1 MGLDVNTPLGK
12 QSKENEMKMLKYI
25 SWAWG
30 VNIMQT
36 NKNGSAACDGFIF
49 RGDELSGIFESKCR
63 DLSLDELE
71 SHGSWL
77 ITNEKIEKCAQLSK
91 LLNTPFIGFLY
102 LLKDNIIMYW
112 HITDEFGK
120 YKFDFQVV
128 ETETRK
134 TVNGG
139 SVVRKN
145 AYLPFENGIIL
156 QSLII
161 KK

>member
-1 MGLDVNTPLGK
+1 MGLDVNTPLGIK
-12 QSKENEMKMLKYI
+12 SKANEMKMLKFV

-63 DLSLDELE
+63 NLSLDELE
-71 SHGSWL
+71 AYKSWL
-77 ITNEKIEKCAQLSK
+77 VTNEKIEKCAQLSK
-91 LLNTPFIGFLY
+91 LLNTPFIGLLY
-102 LLKDNIIMYW
+102 LLKDNLIMYW
-112 HITDEFGK
+112 QITDANGK
-120 YKFDFQVV
+120 YVFEFEVA

-139 SVVRKN
+139 TATRKN
-145 AYLPFENGIIL
+145 AYLPFKNGIIL
-156 QSLII
+156 QSLM